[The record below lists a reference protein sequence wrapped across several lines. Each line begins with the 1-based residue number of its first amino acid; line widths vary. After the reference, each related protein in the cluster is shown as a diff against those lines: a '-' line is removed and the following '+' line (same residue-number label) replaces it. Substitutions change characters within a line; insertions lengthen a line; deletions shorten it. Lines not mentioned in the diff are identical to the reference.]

1 VITKEIVL
9 GDIHNHGSQKYTRP
23 DSGIHIT
30 AGKMWDVHVMGMNV
44 VIKQGWNE
52 KFFRVDIFSS

>member
-1 VITKEIVL
+1 
-9 GDIHNHGSQKYTRP
+9 
-23 DSGIHIT
+23 
-30 AGKMWDVHVMGMNV
+30 MWDVHVMGMNV